1 MATLEQFQKLG
12 PPVFRGTT
20 DPMAAVGMNSNAIGV
35 NVQVYTISNIM
46 MTIRDRLHWD

>member
-12 PPVFRGTT
+12 PPMFCGIT

-35 NVQVYTISNIM
+35 NVQVYITSNIM
-46 MTIRDRLHWD
+46 MTIRDRLH